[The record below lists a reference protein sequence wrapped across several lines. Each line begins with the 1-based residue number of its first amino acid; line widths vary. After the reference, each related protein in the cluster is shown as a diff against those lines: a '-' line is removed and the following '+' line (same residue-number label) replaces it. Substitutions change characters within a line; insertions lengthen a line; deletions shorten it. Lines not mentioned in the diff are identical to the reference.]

1 MRRDVVP
8 VSAGL
13 ALRAVL
19 AAALF
24 PGTVTIVVPWLL
36 LRAGDGR
43 IPIGPARFL
52 ALATLALAATGLV
65 WCISDFARFGRGTL
79 APLDPTRFV
88 VRGGLYR
95 YVRNPMYVC
104 VVTILLSEAVL
115 FESRA
120 LFAWA
125 AIVGAGFYLFVV
137 LYEEPD
143 LRQRFGADYEAYL
156 ARVPRWIPRRP
167 RD

>member
-1 MRRDVVP
+1 VTSDRT
-8 VSAGL
+8 L

-19 AAALF
+19 AAAAF

-36 LRAGDGR
+36 LRGGSR
-43 IPIGPARFL
+43 GVPIGTARWL
-52 ALATLALAATGLV
+52 ALATLLLGAAGLV
-65 WCISDFARFGRGTL
+65 WCIVDFARFGRGTL

-115 FESRA
+115 FEARA
-120 LFAWA
+120 LFVWA
-125 AIVGAGFYLFVV
+125 AVVAVAFYLFVV

-143 LRQRFGADYEAYL
+143 LSSRFGADYEDYRS
-156 ARVPRWIPRRP
+156 RVPRWIPRRP
-167 RD
+167 RR